1 MTSSQGRHDYEHG
14 GEKKKLSVMNSKL
27 PILTPNERKL
37 SLENTAFTSMP

>member
-1 MTSSQGRHDYEHG
+1 MTSSQGRHEHG
-14 GEKKKLSVMNSKL
+14 GEKKKKLSVMNSKL